1 MIIVSNRRDRDC
13 QQRPIIMTSVRLP
26 GNVLVAVM
34 IACVATC
41 YGFGLSL
48 FPQIIPDMRKDLAF
62 D

>member
-1 MIIVSNRRDRDC
+1 
-13 QQRPIIMTSVRLP
+13 MTSVRLP

-48 FPQIIPDMRKDLAF
+48 FPQIIPDMRKDLGFDYAF
-62 D
+62 VGTVTGLVQFS